1 LACIIV
7 TGVILTQEYWRP
19 YRQLDQPASSPWMKT
34 TLWFAAHAVVGVLGM
49 LMAFRLTSG
58 RWLLAQPVRW
68 MKMTLVVLFFS
79 IFFAAVTRYVYLCLH
94 DNPQGTLGVSTHH

>member
-1 LACIIV
+1 
-7 TGVILTQEYWRP
+7 
-19 YRQLDQPASSPWMKT
+19 
-34 TLWFAAHAVVGVLGM
+34 
-49 LMAFRLTSG
+49 
-58 RWLLAQPVRW
+58 LLAQPVRW